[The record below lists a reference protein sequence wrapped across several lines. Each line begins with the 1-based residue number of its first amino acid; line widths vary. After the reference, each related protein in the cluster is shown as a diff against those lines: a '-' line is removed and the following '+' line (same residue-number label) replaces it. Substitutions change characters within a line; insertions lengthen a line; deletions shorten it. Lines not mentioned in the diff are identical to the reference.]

1 MIQQPAVRLD
11 PTRFEGVAFDDGRQT
26 VRVVHGGKE
35 SYVYNLGNVF
45 FVDKVLFTET
55 SDVLRVMEK
64 SDDREREE
72 LEEDDDGAAELS
84 VEELV
89 GVEDFGAKAKEESPR
104 ATR

>member
-1 MIQQPAVRLD
+1 MRLD
-11 PTRFEGVAFDDGRQT
+11 PTRFEGVAFDDGHQT
-26 VRVVHGGKE
+26 IRVVNGGKE
-35 SYVYNLGNVF
+35 SYVYNLGNVY

-64 SDDREREE
+64 GNDREREE
-72 LEEDDDGAAELS
+72 LEEVEDGDSGDELS

-89 GVEDFGAKAKEESPR
+89 GVEDFEAKAKEESPR